1 MELAGGRQMAFYVW
15 KCDPV
20 TGRIRVLGENFTL
33 FEVTIIL
40 DAFPRDKP
48 GSCSSRRLADFRQDQ
63 WRGGVELDGENCAL
77 IGAAPFAKSRFALG
91 RLHLI

>member
-40 DAFPRDKP
+40 DAFPSHFWP
-48 GSCSSRRLADFRQDQ
+48 GGHGLM
-63 WRGGVELDGENCAL
+63 V
-77 IGAAPFAKSRFALG
+77 
-91 RLHLI
+91 